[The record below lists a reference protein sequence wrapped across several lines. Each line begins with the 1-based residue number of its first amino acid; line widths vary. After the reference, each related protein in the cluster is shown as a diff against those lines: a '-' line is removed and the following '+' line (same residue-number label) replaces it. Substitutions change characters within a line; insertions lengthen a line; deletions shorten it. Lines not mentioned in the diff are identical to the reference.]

1 MNQTKFIMNQT
12 NDQINQT
19 NDQIET
25 QSPTPFTP
33 KEFTKQ
39 AKELWKAY
47 KKEPHKARGHMAVD
61 NLMWDALY
69 AAGYEERLEILDQI
83 PLSY

>member
-1 MNQTKFIMNQT
+1 MKQT

-19 NDQIET
+19 NDQIEKQT
-25 QSPTPFTP
+25 QMSKVVPFTP

>member
-1 MNQTKFIMNQT
+1 MK
-12 NDQINQT
+12 QT
-19 NDQIET
+19 NDQIEKQT
-25 QSPTPFTP
+25 QAPKIVPFTT